1 MKDSLLK
8 YIDESVLCWLA
19 TSNSENE
26 PNVSPKEMFVLK
38 DDHTLIIANLASPI
52 SQKNIQQNPKVCVSM
67 VNVFSQK
74 GLKIK
79 GIAKD
84 ITKNDVA
91 FGSLK
96 NLFKDTLPETFEIK
110 SFFEISIETMHS
122 IVAPSYVLFPETSE
136 ENQIK
141 AAHKTYKVKA

>member
-19 TSNSENE
+19 TSNQENE

-38 DDHTLIIANLASPI
+38 DPQTLVIANIASPI

-67 VNVFSQK
+67 VNIFTQK

-79 GIAKD
+79 GLAKD
-84 ITKNDVA
+84 IGKNDAA
-91 FGSLK
+91 FSMLK
-96 NLFKDTLPETFEIK
+96 NLFKDTLPEAFEIK
-110 SFFEISIETMHS
+110 SFFEIEMQETKE
-122 IVAPSYVLFPETSE
+122 ILAPSYVIFPETNE
-136 ENQIK
+136 ESQIK
-141 AAHKTYKVKA
+141 VAYKTYKI